1 MTLSTPLGLLVALAA
16 LLPLAALARGRRL
29 RARVRAELGF
39 AATPRERVQP
49 AALVAALAL
58 LALAAAQPA
67 LTGGHARVRTDAA
80 VLFVVD
86 TSRSMLAGSRLDA
99 ARSRAIALRAAVPEL
114 PAGVATLTDRVLPD
128 LLPTADAD
136 VFATTLRRA
145 VRVDEPP
152 PQELQPVVT
161 TFEPLGTIP
170 GAGYFAPS
178 THRRIV
184 VLLTDG
190 ESEPYAAPPLA
201 GIRLLV
207 ARVGSSSDRIPGE
220 AYRPQPP
227 ALGPLF
233 AAGARQASAGAL
245 RDAAG
250 SGPTT
255 RTAEAATT
263 PLAPWLAGAA
273 LVPLAA
279 ALARRLRWLSL

>member
-16 LLPLAALARGRRL
+16 LLPLAALVRGQRL

-250 SGPTT
+250 SGPTA